1 MKMKIYKAAALCIMA
16 ALCVL
21 SAGCGNNGGKASSEA
36 SVSSVS
42 GAPVSSGTDSE
53 PSGESSADQ
62 DNPETTE
69 VSVPVIFESDDL
81 ENSTIR
87 FELDD
92 GRPYNTLEEYIQSDA
107 AKRMIAKI
115 SGPDSQGILT
125 TKVFAEK
132 GSLIFE
138 RKFSKDF
145 NLWLTDDFIENV
157 KKSVEDKKD
166 VFLSLVDQLE
176 SCINKK
182 TITVKV
188 RYVDPEDNKLYER
201 VFDNDKNESEP
212 SKEASKESSKA
223 VSQASKKA

>member
-1 MKMKIYKAAALCIMA
+1 MKKIATVLVAALLCTCI
-16 ALCVL
+16 V
-21 SAGCGNNGGKASSEA
+21 AGCGNNGGKASSEA
-36 SVSSVS
+36 SASAVS

>member
-1 MKMKIYKAAALCIMA
+1 MKKIATVLVAALLCTCI
-16 ALCVL
+16 V
-21 SAGCGNNGGKASSEA
+21 AGCGNNGGKASSEA
-36 SVSSVS
+36 SASSVS